1 MALGTPTHFKISVR
15 ELVEQTE
22 RNGDI
27 NFRFS
32 ARSSALA
39 GIRGHQRVQKS
50 RGDDYVAEK
59 RVADLVKRRDLSLE
73 VSGRVDG
80 YFPGQLPML
89 VEEIKTLR
97 ADPGL
102 IPASRSG
109 YIGGK

>member
-1 MALGTPTHFKISVR
+1 MALGIPTHFKISVR

-22 RNGDI
+22 RSGDI

-59 RVADLVKRRDLSLE
+59 RVVDLISSGDVYLE
-73 VSGRVDG
+73 VSGR
-80 YFPGQLPML
+80 
-89 VEEIKTLR
+89 
-97 ADPGL
+97 
-102 IPASRSG
+102 
-109 YIGGK
+109 